1 MIDFGMAVNVDLLLD
16 EEKIV
21 INNYAKK
28 VGTKNLFT
36 RADNLFTGADNLF
49 TGADNLFTGAD
60 NLFTGADNK
69 LSDDLKSITD
79 VNNLHH

>member
-49 TGADNLFTGAD
+49 TGADN
-60 NLFTGADNK
+60 K

>member
-1 MIDFGMAVNVDLLLD
+1 MAVNVDLLLD

-49 TGADNLFTGAD
+49 TGADN
-60 NLFTGADNK
+60 K